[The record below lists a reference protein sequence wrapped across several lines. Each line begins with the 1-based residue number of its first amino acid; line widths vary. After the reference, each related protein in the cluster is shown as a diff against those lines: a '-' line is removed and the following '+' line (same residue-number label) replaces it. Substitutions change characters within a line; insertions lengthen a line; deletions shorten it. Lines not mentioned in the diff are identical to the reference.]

1 MKYEDQGLKTSDDD
15 PENKAINAVK
25 ATIDVDDEDVI
36 DAFLASG
43 DVTPGPSTRT
53 VFGMNLDIMT
63 RAQTFR
69 DMVRTKKAKGTKRE
83 LNSTKMFGLIFAG
96 TEEGAINLVKF
107 WFYLCSICIRYML
120 KAPHPAQKN
129 LSSGL

>member
-1 MKYEDQGLKTSDDD
+1 MKYEDQGLIKTSDDD

-36 DAFLASG
+36 DALLDSD

-69 DMVRTKKAKGTKRE
+69 GKARTMKAKGT
-83 LNSTKMFGLIFAG
+83 
-96 TEEGAINLVKF
+96 
-107 WFYLCSICIRYML
+107 
-120 KAPHPAQKN
+120 
-129 LSSGL
+129 